1 MNSVE
6 QLGRSKISTRSLSLE
21 NFTNSF
27 CKKLLI
33 SKLSELKQG
42 QVEIIDETGPVGIF
56 GAIDAPIEHRTRV
69 KINHP
74 RAYSRIA
81 LGGSI
86 GTGESYMDGD
96 WETDQLTELVRV
108 LVLNRDV
115 LNSLDGGLGA
125 VLAPLQKII
134 HRLRKNSIEGAR
146 KNIYAHY
153 DLGNSF
159 FELFLDKTWLYSCA
173 IFKSLETNLDLNA
186 AQFEKIDRICRK
198 LDLQPGDHLLE
209 IGTGW
214 GSFAIHAAKNYGCQ
228 VTTTTISEN
237 QYAFAKKR
245 IEEEG
250 LTQKITLLFQD
261 YRLLEG
267 KFDKLAS
274 IEMIEAVGLDQLNV
288 YFAKCS
294 SLLKP
299 DGKFVI
305 QAITIRDQFYEQAR
319 KSVDFIQRYIFPG
332 SGIPSIQSMSAAITR
347 HSDMR
352 ITQLEDIGTHYA
364 TTLRMWS
371 EKLRG
376 NHDRVKELGYSEE
389 LYRMWQF
396 YFSYCEGGFHE
407 RSISCVQIEM
417 VKPANR
423 H

>member
-6 QLGRSKISTRSLSLE
+6 QIARSKISTRSLGIE
-21 NFTNSF
+21 QFTNSF
-27 CKKLLI
+27 CRKLLI
-33 SKLSELKQG
+33 SKLVALKYG
-42 QVEIIDETGPVGIF
+42 RLEIVDQNGVVGIF
-56 GAIDAPIEHRTRV
+56 GSTDAPTEHRARI

-74 RAYSRIA
+74 RAFTRIV

-96 WETDQLTELVRV
+96 WETDQLPEMVRI

-115 LNSLDGGLGA
+115 LNSLDGGVGA
-125 VLAPLQKII
+125 LLAPLQKLI
-134 HRLRKNSIEGAR
+134 HRIRRNSIEGAR

-153 DLGNSF
+153 DLGNPF
-159 FELFLDKTWLYSCA
+159 FELFLDETWLYSCG
-173 IFKSLETNLDLNA
+173 IFKNETTSLTE
-186 AQFEKIDRICRK
+186 AQTEKIDRICRK
-198 LDLQPGDHLLE
+198 LDLKPTDRLLE

-214 GSFAIHAAKNYGCQ
+214 GSFAIHAAKNYGCH

-250 LTQKITLLFQD
+250 LADKITLLFQD

-274 IEMIEAVGLDQLNV
+274 IEMIEAVGLDQLDT
-288 YFAKCS
+288 YFKKCS

-305 QAITIRDQFYEQAR
+305 QAITIRDQFYESA
-319 KSVDFIQRYIFPG
+319 KNSVDFIQRYIFPG
-332 SGIPSIQSMSAAITR
+332 SGIPSIQSMSAAITDQ
-347 HSDMR
+347 SDMR
-352 ITQLEDIGTHYA
+352 ITHLEDIGAHYA
-364 TTLRMWS
+364 TTLRLWS
-371 EKLRG
+371 EKLKT
-376 NHDRVKELGYSEE
+376 NHQAVLNLGYSEA

-396 YFSYCEGGFHE
+396 YFGYCEGGFHE

-417 VKPANR
+417 VKPEHR
-423 H
+423 S

>member
-6 QLGRSKISTRSLSLE
+6 QIARSKISTRSLGIE
-21 NFTNSF
+21 QFTNSF
-27 CKKLLI
+27 CRKLLI
-33 SKLSELKQG
+33 SKLAALQKG
-42 QVEIIDETGPVGIF
+42 RIEIVDKTGTVGIF
-56 GAIDAPIEHRTRV
+56 GSTDAPPEHRARI

-74 RAYSRIA
+74 RAFTRIV

-96 WETDQLTELVRV
+96 WETEQLTEMVRI
-108 LVLNRDV
+108 LVLNREV
-115 LNSLDGGLGA
+115 LNSLDGGIGA
-125 VLAPLQKII
+125 LLAPLQKLI
-134 HRLRKNSIEGAR
+134 HKLRPNSLEGAR

-153 DLGNSF
+153 DLGNPF
-159 FELFLDKTWLYSCA
+159 FELFLDKTWLYSCGV
-173 IFKSLETNLDLNA
+173 FKNESSSLTD
-186 AQFEKIDRICRK
+186 AQIEKIDRICRK
-198 LDLQPGDHLLE
+198 LDLKPTDRLLE

-214 GSFAIHAAKNYGCQ
+214 GSFAIHAAKNYGCH

-250 LTQKITLLFQD
+250 LTDKITLLFKD

-274 IEMIEAVGLDQLNV
+274 IEMIEAVGLDQLNT
-288 YFAKCS
+288 YFKKCS

-305 QAITIRDQFYEQAR
+305 QAITIRDQFYESA
-319 KSVDFIQRYIFPG
+319 KNSVDFIQRYIFPG
-332 SGIPSIQSMSAAITR
+332 SGIPSIQSMSAAITTQ
-347 HSDMR
+347 SDMR
-352 ITQLEDIGTHYA
+352 ITHLEDIGAHYA
-364 TTLRMWS
+364 TTLRLWS
-371 EKLRG
+371 EKLRS
-376 NHDRVKELGYSEE
+376 NHQAVRNLGYSEE

-396 YFSYCEGGFHE
+396 YFGYCEGGFHE

-417 VKPANR
+417 VKPAYR
-423 H
+423 S